1 MVVMRRAA
9 VMLALAFS
17 LASSAGATTGSGLV
31 GVVMRGPVT
40 PVCTAETP
48 CDAPAAGVTLK
59 FVRGGVVSGR
69 VVTARDGT
77 YRIALR
83 PGVYAVQGP
92 KRMMPLSAK
101 VVAGRFTRLNFAID
115 TGIR

>member
-1 MVVMRRAA
+1 MRRAA
-9 VMLALAFS
+9 VLVVLGFS
-17 LASSAGATTGSGLV
+17 LVSSAGATTGSGLF

>member
-1 MVVMRRAA
+1 
-9 VMLALAFS
+9 
-17 LASSAGATTGSGLV
+17 
-31 GVVMRGPVT
+31 
-40 PVCTAETP
+40 
-48 CDAPAAGVTLK
+48 
-59 FVRGGVVSGR
+59 